1 MKRGLSNVCQWSS
14 LTMNLCAL
22 NDKILKQQEI
32 EKLSKSVEAL
42 KYQKWIANKEKK
54 VQEKDS
60 SWNFRMLSCSL
71 CSQTTVWKIGNQQL
85 RFTNDLLND
94 WDQGGNFKLFSIV
107 GQESTV

>member
-1 MKRGLSNVCQWSS
+1 
-14 LTMNLCAL
+14 MNLCAL

-60 SWNFRMLSCSL
+60 S
-71 CSQTTVWKIGNQQL
+71 
-85 RFTNDLLND
+85 
-94 WDQGGNFKLFSIV
+94 
-107 GQESTV
+107 